1 MFEYKITFVD
11 GSAWYL
17 MTNEDVVDILDSAAH
32 LPEYVD
38 IETLCFVAQVT
49 IAKSGLQTLQKLNT
63 L

>member
-38 IETLCFVAQVT
+38 IETLCFVA
-49 IAKSGLQTLQKLNT
+49 
-63 L
+63 